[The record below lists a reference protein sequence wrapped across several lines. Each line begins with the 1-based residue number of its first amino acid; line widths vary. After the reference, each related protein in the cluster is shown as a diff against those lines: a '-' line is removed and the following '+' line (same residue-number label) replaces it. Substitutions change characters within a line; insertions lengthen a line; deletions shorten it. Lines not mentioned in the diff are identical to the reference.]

1 MKITKDILKQM
12 IAEEA
17 SILQEAFGARS
28 TGMDSMFIGQSGDSG
43 GRSYMSFED
52 KQEVR
57 DKLRAKFE
65 KEGHDW
71 LLGEEPFTDAI
82 EKIGY
87 DANTKEDFLS
97 GIVDYLNSENFQSQH
112 GYGAGFG
119 DELNLKEEKGLKAK
133 IRKAHKEEGGAAG
146 MDALE
151 KHTKASAK
159 DIKAAVKDMDDVGQH
174 KDGDYIQ
181 GDGKKIQIA
190 KEQLSEVMS
199 EVMSEVFG
207 GGITVLSPKEAH
219 KEYLAHL
226 KDYKE
231 VAAKIS
237 LMLPEEK
244 VEEGTK
250 AVDETQYAIEEMM
263 ELVKFA
269 LENQGMSQQQKE
281 ELRDKANEID
291 YNDEYDSD
299 GVKRILVLVNPTP
312 EELENLVD
320 DLVEKYEVAEA
331 YLRGILEGRYKDVS
345 DADLEDAGK
354 QMGLGLQEESKK
366 DLLKRIVAEEIA
378 KMEIEA
384 VLKEE
389 HPNSEKE

>member
-17 SILQEAFGARS
+17 RILQEAFGARS

-43 GRSYMSFED
+43 GRSNMSFED
-52 KQEVR
+52 KEEVK
-57 DKLRAKFE
+57 DKLRAALE
-65 KEGHDW
+65 EEGADY
-71 LLGEEPFTDAI
+71 LFDEDSFTDAI
-82 EKIGY
+82 DDIGHEAETQ
-87 DANTKEDFLS
+87 DEFLS
-97 GIVDYLNSENFQSQH
+97 GIVDYLNTEDFQNQH

-119 DELNLKEEKGLKAK
+119 TGLNLKEEKGLKAK

-181 GDGKKIQIA
+181 GDGKEIEIA
-190 KEQLSEVMS
+190 KE
-199 EVMSEVFG
+199 
-207 GGITVLSPKEAH
+207 
-219 KEYLAHL
+219 
-226 KDYKE
+226 
-231 VAAKIS
+231 
-237 LMLPEEK
+237 
-244 VEEGTK
+244 
-250 AVDETQYAIEEMM
+250 
-263 ELVKFA
+263 
-269 LENQGMSQQQKE
+269 
-281 ELRDKANEID
+281 
-291 YNDEYDSD
+291 
-299 GVKRILVLVNPTP
+299 
-312 EELENLVD
+312 
-320 DLVEKYEVAEA
+320 
-331 YLRGILEGRYKDVS
+331 
-345 DADLEDAGK
+345 

-389 HPNSEKE
+389 EGESEIGESDFEDLLAAAKTGRVEIEYV